1 MGTSQSKTPSAPP
14 CGGRSDVGYR
24 DVAEEHTDVLCA
36 PIRGT
41 VPDWL
46 LATGGTIY
54 RQSGGAFS
62 AEHHHGFL
70 DGLAHVSAFRMGGA
84 GAGGVRYT
92 NKFVRQK
99 HYQDWRATGRRGW
112 GGTAVAADADE
123 EGGPSIVSIVT
134 RALKRLAVAVGLV
147 EGPDPN
153 LYADGANPNVNI
165 WRLGGDGGAVLAA
178 ATENDA
184 CVARMDGQTLDDRGA
199 ARLLEGHDAITSPAH
214 FFERSG
220 AEGGA
225 HHVAL
230 VMKMKARFGGFGP
243 PSFTFQLGFFRGNGD
258 GGRPF
263 EHIHSREL
271 TTFRWGEQGEQPLAS
286 RPSYMH
292 SVAET
297 DNYIVVLQGNSRL
310 DYARLVA
317 RDFSRGFFGLFDSE
331 DVPFEFWVY
340 RVDREDGS
348 VRHLADVVDA
358 GGAPG
363 HIWHLANAFERVD
376 GDTGNTSIII
386 DASVAP
392 NLIDEDARLVRFTID
407 LANGGSVTRRP
418 VARATDPPAEFLN
431 VNPAYLKKEARYVYA
446 LGGLPYSDG
455 SFLLKADA
463 GDATAAG
470 ERRWGPIPG
479 HWPSEPVFVP
489 RPGGADEDDGVLL
502 SVVIDSTTGEG
513 ASYLLVLDGAT
524 LDEVARVAAPHVV
537 NVGLHAHWYQPGL
550 MTRS

>member
-1 MGTSQSKTPSAPP
+1 MGTFQSKTPAAPP
-14 CGGRSDVGYR
+14 GRSDVGYR
-24 DVAEEHTDVLCA
+24 DVDEEHSDVLCA
-36 PIRGT
+36 PIRGK
-41 VPDWL
+41 VPEWL
-46 LATGGTIY
+46 LATGGAIY
-54 RQSGGAFS
+54 RQSGGAF
-62 AEHHHGFL
+62 AEHHGFL
-70 DGLAHVSAFRMGGA
+70 DGLAHVSAFRMGGS
-84 GAGGVRYT
+84 GAGVRYT

-112 GGTAVAADADE
+112 GGTAVATDE
-123 EGGPSIVSIVT
+123 EGGPGIVT
-134 RALKRLAVAVGLV
+134 RALKRLAVAVGLA
-147 EGPDPN
+147 EGSDPN

-165 WRLGGDGGAVLAA
+165 WRLDGGAVVAA

-184 CVARMDGQTLDDRGA
+184 CVARMDGQALADLGV

-214 FFERSG
+214 FFESG

-225 HHVAL
+225 YHVAL
-230 VMKMKARFGGFGP
+230 VMKMKARFGP
-243 PSFTFQLGFFRGNGD
+243 PSFTFKLGFFRGNGD

-271 TTFRWGEQGEQPLAS
+271 TTFQWGEQGEQPLAS

-317 RDFSRGFFGLFDSE
+317 RDFSQGFFGLFDSE

-340 RVDREDGS
+340 RIDEDGS
-348 VRHLADVVDA
+348 LHHVADVVDA
-358 GGAPG
+358 GGAPC

-376 GDTGNTSIII
+376 GDGNTSIVI

-392 NLIDEDARLVRFTID
+392 NLVDEDGRLVRFTID
-407 LANGGSVTRRP
+407 LANGGVTRQP
-418 VARATDPPAEFLN
+418 VARATDPQAEFLN

-446 LGGLPYSDG
+446 LGGMPYSDG

-463 GDATAAG
+463 DDATAAG
-470 ERRWGPIPG
+470 ERRWGPHPG

-502 SVVIDSTTGEG
+502 SVVIDSTGEG